1 MSTMLAVFV
10 LLYSALLG
18 CWALGSAARGARLG
32 LGYLGGLVLLELTL
46 LVRAGIELT
55 RLVSASGGPHGGEF
69 GRGYAEPGVHAGYLL
84 ASIVVLPLVLTV
96 TRTNRGPAPSAD
108 PAEQLDRASE
118 PAVKA
123 REAARAGH
131 GGQNDTAHKAPRCA
145 NGAPEDT
152 TPEDPKSEDTTPEDT
167 TLEDTTLEDTK
178 SAGAADKDISARRAR
193 RREATWDALVA
204 AVGCAAVAVVT
215 IRLGM
220 TGRPA

>member
-1 MSTMLAVFV
+1 MTAVLAVFV

-46 LVRAGIELT
+46 LVRAGIELA
-55 RLVSASGGPHGGEF
+55 RLVSASGGPHGEF

-96 TRTNRGPAPSAD
+96 TRTNRGPTSSAD
-108 PAEQLDRASE
+108 PTGQSDRAAE
-118 PAVKA
+118 PVTEARETARPGHNAPNEAAQTEAAQTETA
-123 REAARAGH
+123 REA
-131 GGQNDTAHKAPRCA
+131 PR
-145 NGAPEDT
+145 
-152 TPEDPKSEDTTPEDT
+152 
-167 TLEDTTLEDTK
+167 
-178 SAGAADKDISARRAR
+178 SAGAADEGISTRRAR

>member
-55 RLVSASGGPHGGEF
+55 RLVSASGGPHGEF
-69 GRGYAEPGVHAGYLL
+69 GRGYAEPGVHAGYLI
-84 ASIVVLPLVLTV
+84 ASIVVLPLVLTL
-96 TRTNRGPAPSAD
+96 TRTNRGPVSSAD

-118 PAVKA
+118 PVVKA
-123 REAARAGH
+123 REAARTGH
-131 GGQNDTAHKAPRCA
+131 GDQNDTTRKAPRCA
-145 NGAPEDT
+145 NGA
-152 TPEDPKSEDTTPEDT
+152 PEDPKSEDTTPEDT
-167 TLEDTTLEDTK
+167 TFEATKLEDTK
-178 SAGAADKDISARRAR
+178 SAGAADEDISARRAR